1 MAKKRRDKERDS
13 SSVGKVAKVGAAALS
28 VGVTAASFAK
38 MGYTRKLTS
47 EIVPTVIGASKTI
60 NSDLRKARASRDGF
74 NKGIKMQDIYDTYQ
88 NHLKNNNLLKNEY
101 KKAQIQSRKN
111 IKIKTDDKRSSIF
124 GQVTNAYQTIYND
137 LNTGLKEAVKSQYEL
152 KYIQEKLVTKYK
164 DKNEMFIKQIAD
176 NAFANIEENTIID
189 KNNKRG
195 FSSFLDKHF
204 EEGKFTN
211 QQKNDFLESI
221 YEEKDRIGKLLDSK
235 EFKEKTS
242 ETKEQIAREIKKK
255 AFESKKRKDTLF
267 GKASNAINKAFGTN
281 IDLEEELLGSRA
293 MTVRDFLEFSESDTF
308 DNASFSIPIK
318 NNSASKNNRLEVKD
332 LKSIIKEQANKDE
345 DFKDVIIDKSIR
357 ITKEGEI
364 YNTYAFDDMLSQ
376 AYRKFSSSLPGT
388 LFGQTDRRLANEA
401 PVMAIMKA
409 GTRSTA
415 SAFEL
420 GNETPMLRSSKIA
433 IGNARTGMADLYNLR
448 LDIDGNLIMDS
459 DALVE
464 DVFIRNIQHGKRS
477 RLYKNTLGTGR
488 VVFNQNEDSLAQLL
502 DIGQSGAPSALDKFK
517 AKFNK
522 GKNPDWIKNI
532 LDRVKVFTED
542 ETNVEQ
548 RVNQAALN
556 KAFES
561 MTSNGEENAK
571 LLENARAEV
580 ASRLFKD
587 IKETSALLNNYTAM
601 HQIDDDTIQV
611 LLDAS
616 NNGLIKD
623 KHSKRILEALTD
635 DLSNM
640 ELLQRMSTNGP
651 NDISF
656 AQLYNKDLENIINR
670 GLVNTDHIMHMQ
682 NISQLKYAGFLPEST
697 NVMEVRDIIRREA
710 IKEVMIRETAVG
722 MTHEGEAI
730 FNAEGIRHLEQILQS
745 NHLTKEQSNNL
756 RYTANWGIMQSSLK
770 LQNDTDSVY
779 ELDRLLGADGSLN
792 HFENLIKDNPDFK
805 TGYRDMLNDLS
816 SKYNIFDPGVIGNI
830 NEVYA
835 NEYNSFDI
843 SRKSSLHI
851 DNLAKINSIND
862 LIKTLGQA
870 KDELLAGRHDLAN
883 YTTLTQIPQFM
894 VSRLA
899 WGVEE
904 VGLGFSS
911 KSTGSTLDVIKNI
924 GLKRVLPI
932 AAAFSLYDYL
942 DYESE
947 NFTGV
952 SMTGAAANTLSNFDI
967 ASRKLAYSTGI
978 GQALDWFKESSV
990 IGEYW
995 TGSTDF
1001 QTAEEREDWYENG
1014 YQAVR
1019 GGRFWGLGSTSEY
1032 RGSAIQYYQPN
1043 YLKRAHSNWAEI
1055 GTYGS
1060 AEEKFK
1066 HSWIPS
1072 LRHPFSPIRAALDP
1086 YWLEKKNME
1095 DRPYPLTGKLFSEG
1109 TPWGAILN
1117 PTIGEILKPVRTLP
1131 EVRKRLGNDGRDI
1144 RTVVENINERI
1155 KNKANENDDML
1166 IVRGTDIR
1174 NASYIPYASPND
1186 GSMNITFRDGVASA
1200 PGTGYMQDV
1209 SNLKEF
1215 IPANGLV
1222 NGEQSIPL
1230 LNDTEFG
1237 QTATEITQDIKNTS
1251 YDANLV
1257 VNEILSSINDGIKQL
1272 GAKISGYGGSSNS
1285 AYSSS
1290 NMPDLSQGTYV
1301 YQNLV
1306 NQRNV
1311 FNSNYYADNYDYKM
1325 VDKNLANNYLKDF
1338 TGSMRELS
1346 GIYNFLGELAF
1357 GEESFTFELEN
1368 ANAMTSFSRHFWDAQ
1383 AGGIGGEF
1391 MEIARR
1397 FFASEDKTRI
1407 KYNPLRNSMEEWL
1420 PSRFLTGDP
1429 YAELPKG
1436 EMRLPG
1442 KGYESLNDLH
1452 PDMFGEYGAFDRM
1465 KILGDVAPTSEEYKI
1480 WRNIARN
1487 TITDENLV
1495 KQMDEIEQRA
1505 QKMSSK
1511 HEFYDYRYY
1520 NNNLDTKHGVVKS
1533 FEGNI
1538 VTLASGEQLR
1548 LGGITLTQDADLSQ
1562 VLSVGQK
1569 IHYSSSK
1576 DAIKRLEDGI
1586 VTNAVIYKKDGAFGT
1601 NINKTLVDMGM
1612 AERDDK
1618 DKTAI
1623 GYMANASTMQQTL
1636 GMIQEMIGHA
1646 NIPFLHN
1653 KYLKIETARESF
1665 RNEHIY
1671 GTSFA
1676 TWDHPI
1682 KGFVNPMLNQT
1693 FGQSPLEH
1701 AAAIGSTALYF
1712 GLKQRGVKG
1721 AAKWGS
1727 AALMATANPSA
1738 LLGAGIEFTT
1748 KLGMH
1753 AVGGGSNL
1761 LNVER
1766 GAKWGSVIG
1775 TIGWGL
1781 ANAENPLK
1789 AATSFAIAG
1798 EALNIALDTSNVVNK
1813 AGKKV
1818 FENAHGK
1825 GALIGAGVGLA
1836 ISALKNPDFDKDMFR
1851 SKWIPKET
1859 EKKYE
1864 MDEYFDRLEY
1874 IKNKGLYEQAALRA
1888 GLFEGNHNIKAIFR
1902 KLDKNKEKIAK
1913 LTRKAEKLSNKHS
1926 AGGYEYEQ
1934 EMQKINNKIMA
1945 LESQQMAFKGG
1956 KYTKAAIA
1964 YKKAMDSTIYGM
1976 SEGAT
1981 ADEILS
1987 SVPVQYKDHFKAF
2000 IDERS
2005 ESERKKILK
2014 QLPEYL
2020 RKPLQIAWGEKVDKL
2035 DSNRKFFTEHKLPGM
2050 AWRGWK
2056 PNINL
2061 KHVKMKTIQNEG
2073 MLLSDFGYYDSEKSK
2088 MEYYMAPDIENFD
2101 KGTNALSYMANMT
2114 TALSGVGM
2122 TVQNISV
2129 EPTSAPGLWI
2139 VGDIKQTAKD
2149 VGKIGNYAVNSGIQT
2164 LTSLL
2169 F

>member
-1 MAKKRRDKERDS
+1 MAKTRRDKERDS

-28 VGVTAASFAK
+28 VGVTAAAFSK

-47 EIVPTVIGASKTI
+47 EIVPTALGASKTI
-60 NSDLRKARASRDGF
+60 KRDLRKARASRDGL

-88 NHLKNNNLLKNEY
+88 NHVKNNTLLKNEY
-101 KKAQIQSRKN
+101 SKRQIQAKKN
-111 IKIKTDDKRSSIF
+111 IKIKTDNKKTSIF
-124 GQVTNAYQTIYND
+124 GQITNAYQTIYND
-137 LNTGLKEAVKSQYEL
+137 LNTGLKEAVRSQYEL
-152 KYIQEKLVTKYK
+152 KYVQEQLIQKYK
-164 DKNEMFIKQIAD
+164 NKDEMFIKQIAE
-176 NAFANIEENTIID
+176 NAFAKIEENAIVD
-189 KNNKRG
+189 KHGNRG
-195 FSSFLDKHF
+195 FSSFLDEHF
-204 EEGKFTN
+204 KAGNFTA
-211 QQKNDFLESI
+211 QEKNEFLEGI
-221 YEEKDRIGKLLDSK
+221 YEEKDKIKKFLESK
-235 EFKEKTS
+235 TYKEKTS
-242 ETKEQIAREIKKK
+242 EAKEQIAQVIKQK

-267 GKASNAINKAFGTN
+267 GKASNAINQVLGTD
-281 IDLEEELLGSRA
+281 IDLEEVLLGSRA
-293 MTVRDFLEFSESDTF
+293 MTVKDFLELSENGTF
-308 DNASFSIPIK
+308 DSDSFNVKIK
-318 NNSASKNNRLEVKD
+318 NNSASANNKLTSKN
-332 LKSIIKEQANKDE
+332 LKSIIKEHAKMDE
-345 DFKDVIIDKSIR
+345 DFQDVIIDKSLR
-357 ITKEGEI
+357 ITKDGQV
-364 YNTYAFDDMLSQ
+364 YNTYEFDEMLSQ
-376 AYRKFSSSLPGT
+376 AYRKFSSSLPGK

-401 PVMAIMKA
+401 PIMAIMKA
-409 GTRSTA
+409 GSRSTA
-415 SAFEL
+415 SAFEV
-420 GNETPMLRSSKIA
+420 GNETAMLRTSKIA
-433 IGNARTGMADLYNLR
+433 IGNARTGAADLYNLR
-448 LDIDGNLIMDS
+448 LDDIGNLIMDS
-459 DALVE
+459 DALAE

-477 RLYKNTLGTGR
+477 RLYKNTLGSGR
-488 VVFNQNEDSLAQLL
+488 VVFNQNESGLAQLL
-502 DIGQSGAPSALDKFK
+502 DIGQNGAPSLLDKFK
-517 AKFNK
+517 AKVTK
-522 GKNPDWIKNI
+522 GKDPDWIQNV
-532 LDRVKVFTED
+532 LGRVKVFTD
-542 ETNVEQ
+542 NDTTVEQ
-548 RVNQAALN
+548 RVNQAAVE
-556 KAFES
+556 KAFELI
-561 MTSNGEENAK
+561 TSNGEENAK
-571 LLENARAEV
+571 VLENARAEV
-580 ASRLFKD
+580 ASRLFTD
-587 IKETSALLNNYTAM
+587 IKEVSALLNNYTAM

-611 LLDAS
+611 LYDAS
-616 NNGLIKD
+616 NSGLIKD
-623 KHSKRILEALTD
+623 RHSRRILKALTD
-635 DLSNM
+635 DLSNA
-640 ELLQRMSTNGP
+640 ELLEAMSTNGP
-651 NDISF
+651 DDISF
-656 AQLYNKDLENIINR
+656 AKLYNKDLENIINR

-682 NISQLKYAGFLPEST
+682 NISQMKYAGLLPEST

-710 IKEVMIRETAVG
+710 IKEVMIRESAVG
-722 MTHEGEAI
+722 MTNEGEAI
-730 FNAEGIRHLEQILQS
+730 FRTEGIRHLEEILQS
-745 NHLTKEQSNNL
+745 KHLTKEQSNNL

-770 LQNDTDSVY
+770 LQNDTDAIY
-779 ELDRLLGADGSLN
+779 ELDKLLGANGSLN
-792 HFENLIKDNPDFK
+792 HFEQLIKHNPDFK
-805 TGYRDMLNDLS
+805 AGYRDMLDDLS
-816 SKYNIFDPGVIGNI
+816 SKYNIFDPGTIGNI
-830 NEVYA
+830 NEVYS
-835 NEYNSFDI
+835 NEYNAFDI

-851 DNLAKINSIND
+851 DNLLQIKSIND
-862 LIKTLGQA
+862 LIKTAGQA

-894 VSRLA
+894 VSRLV
-899 WGVEE
+899 WSVEE
-904 VGLGFSS
+904 MGLGFSS
-911 KSTGSTLDVIKNI
+911 RSTGSTLDVVKNI
-924 GLKRVLPI
+924 GLKRVLPVMT
-932 AAAFSLYDYL
+932 AFKLYDYL

-978 GQALDWFKESSV
+978 GQALDWFKETSV

-1001 QTAEEREDWYENG
+1001 QTAEEREEWYENG

-1072 LRHPFSPIRAALDP
+1072 LRHPLSPIRAALDP

-1109 TPWGAILN
+1109 TPWGAVLN

-1131 EVRKRLGNDGRDI
+1131 EVRKRLGKDGRDI
-1144 RTVVENINERI
+1144 RTVLENINDRI
-1155 KNKANENDDML
+1155 KNRSNENDDML

-1186 GSMNITFRDGVASA
+1186 GSINITFRDGVASA

-1209 SNLKEF
+1209 SNLKKF
-1215 IPANGLV
+1215 IPANGVV
-1222 NGEQSIPL
+1222 NNSQGVSVPT
-1230 LNDTEFG
+1230 TELG
-1237 QTATEITQDIKNTS
+1237 QTATEIVQDIQHTS

-1257 VNEILSSINDGIKQL
+1257 INEILSSINDEIKHL
-1272 GAKISGYGGSSNS
+1272 GSKVSGYGGTNS
-1285 AYSSS
+1285 AYSVS

-1311 FNSNYYADNYDYKM
+1311 FNSNYYADNYDYAM
-1325 VDKNLANNYLKDF
+1325 VNHSLASNYLKDF
-1338 TGSMRELS
+1338 TGSIRELS
-1346 GIYNFLGELAF
+1346 GIYNFLGEFAF
-1357 GEESFTFELEN
+1357 GEDSFTFELEN
-1368 ANAMTSFSRHFWDAQ
+1368 ANAMTSFSRRFWDAQ

-1397 FFASEDKTRI
+1397 FFAPEDKSRI
-1407 KYNPLRNSMEEWL
+1407 KYNPLRNSMEDWL

-1495 KQMDEIEQRA
+1495 KQMDEIEHRA

-1511 HEFYDYRYY
+1511 HEFYEYRYF
-1520 NNNLDTKHGVVKS
+1520 NNNLDTKHGIVKS

-1548 LGGITLTQDADLSQ
+1548 LGGINLTQDADLSQ
-1562 VLSVGQK
+1562 VLNVGQK
-1569 IHYSSSK
+1569 IHYSTSK

-1586 VTNAVIYKKDGAFGT
+1586 VTNAVIYKRDGDFGV

-1612 AERDDK
+1612 AERDEK

-1623 GYMANASTMQQTL
+1623 GYTANASATQQTL

-1693 FGQSPLEH
+1693 FGQNPLEH

-1712 GLKQRGVKG
+1712 GLKDRGVKG

-1727 AALMATANPSA
+1727 AALMATANPAA
-1738 LLGAGIEFTT
+1738 LLGAGIEFGA
-1748 KLGMH
+1748 KLGVN
-1753 AVGGGSNL
+1753 ALGGGSKL
-1761 LNVER
+1761 LNIER

-1781 ANAENPLK
+1781 TNAENPFK
-1789 AATSFAIAG
+1789 AAASFAIAG
-1798 EALNIALDTSNVVNK
+1798 EALNIVLDSSNVVNK
-1813 AGKKV
+1813 AGEQV
-1818 FENAHGK
+1818 FKNAHGK

-1836 ISALKNPDFDKDMFR
+1836 ISALKNPGWNKDMFR
-1851 SKWIPKET
+1851 GKWIPKET

-1864 MDEYFDRLEY
+1864 IDEYFDRLTY
-1874 IKNKGLYEQAALRA
+1874 IKYKGLYQQAVFRA
-1888 GLFEGNHNIKAIFR
+1888 GLFEGNHNIKSIFK

-1913 LTRKAEKLSNKHS
+1913 LTRKAQNLSNKHS

-1934 EMQKINNKIMA
+1934 EMQKINSKIQA

-1956 KYTKAAIA
+1956 KYAKAAVA

-1987 SVPVQYKDHFKAF
+1987 SIPVQYKDHFKAF
-2000 IDERS
+2000 IDETS
-2005 ESERKKILK
+2005 QSERKKILK

-2035 DSNRKFFTEHKLPGM
+2035 DSNRKFFKGHSLPGM
-2050 AWRGWK
+2050 AWKGWK
-2056 PNINL
+2056 PNVNL

-2101 KGTNALSYMANMT
+2101 KGTNALSYMAKMT

-2149 VGKIGNYAVNSGIQT
+2149 VGKIGGYTVNSGIQT